1 MKLRTKLSLF
11 LIFFS
16 IGIIATAA
24 FFIDHQMEK
33 IFLDRITNQL
43 ITHTNQFEYII
54 ESDSSIVK
62 TDVSLYDYYR
72 ELAKRTD
79 IRLTLISTDGTVVF
93 ESERTNGQL
102 SEIEK
107 HLDRPEIQD
116 AIKRKVGISKR
127 LSSTLDQEMLY
138 VARKITPAIKFYGD
152 GISFIRA
159 GVLLTEVEKSIAE
172 LRTAIFYVSAA
183 LLILIVLISIGISKP
198 ITKPINK
205 IAKVAYEIQRGDV
218 EKRIKIPERHKYD
231 EIWNLARAVNSMID
245 RLNDDIVQLRKLERV
260 RSEFLG
266 NVSHELRTPIFAI
279 QASIET
285 LLGGA
290 IDDPTVNKEFLSKA
304 LNNVSRLDALLY
316 DLIEISRIESGDM
329 KMSFRF
335 FDLEEFLKNTVVEMQ
350 HQAENKQIK
359 INCKLLGE
367 KVEVYGDK
375 DRIKQALVN
384 LIDNSTKYTE
394 PNGSIYIYYQTIDD
408 GVKISVQDTGYGI
421 PAEHLTHIFKRF
433 YRVDKDRSREVGG
446 TGLGL
451 AIVKHIIEAHG
462 SKVEVESEVGK
473 GSRFSFVLK
482 A

>member
-24 FFIDHQMEK
+24 FFIDHQMGK

-107 HLDRPEIQD
+107 HLDCPEIQD

-127 LSSTLDQEMLY
+127 LNSTLDQEMLY

-152 GISFIRA
+152 GISFIRT
-159 GVLLTEVEKSIAE
+159 GVLLTEVEKSIAK

-218 EKRIKIPERHKYD
+218 EKRIKISERHKYD

-285 LLGGA
+285 LLSGA
-290 IDDPTVNKEFLSKA
+290 IDDPTVNKEFLNKA

-384 LIDNSTKYTE
+384 LIDNSIKYTE